1 MESVGQIN
9 RQSGLRRNPRLEPV
23 ARSRHCSA
31 MQRRLA
37 MTCLTSDVAPP
48 NRSRQGATPFA
59 RHDGTAGAR
68 LRGGLLGSTVACI
81 ADSPRPPPAPLDSCN
96 CRSGSPVIRLTPVMP
111 TRDPSIASAG
121 RSTTSFARP
130 LDVSL
135 SAREPVGLLA
145 KIDLLHQVSLKSME
159 RGTVTGRNRAYSMA
173 LAGRSTHD

>member
-81 ADSPRPPPAPLDSCN
+81 ADSPRPPP
-96 CRSGSPVIRLTPVMP
+96 G
-111 TRDPSIASAG
+111 
-121 RSTTSFARP
+121 
-130 LDVSL
+130 
-135 SAREPVGLLA
+135 SARLMQLPIGQSSDSIDSRHADEESLDRLSRAVDDELRETARRQPVGA
-145 KIDLLHQVSLKSME
+145 RA
-159 RGTVTGRNRAYSMA
+159 RGFAGQNRPPSPGVPEVDGARDGDGAESGVFHGAGWA
-173 LAGRSTHD
+173 LDT